1 MTLRTTEHGDG
12 EPLILLHGG
21 FGAGELFEP
30 ILPALSAERR
40 VIAVDLPGH
49 GGSPDPGRPLRA
61 ESFADDIA
69 ALLTEPTD
77 VMGYSLGG
85 MTALRLAI
93 QHPGLVRRLVLVSV
107 TARRSGNHPEVLA
120 AMDAMSPE
128 LAEPMKQSPNY
139 TLYSRLAPKDDWA
152 LLVERTA
159 EALKVDYDW
168 TAEVA
173 GIKAPTLLVYAD
185 QDSITPAHIV
195 EFYGLLGGGLRDAS
209 WDRSQRA
216 PNQLAILPGTTHYD
230 IADSPALAPTVLPFL
245 RDAAQ

>member
-1 MTLRTTEHGDG
+1 MTLRTTEHGSG
-12 EPLILLHGG
+12 EPLVLLHGG
-21 FGAGELFEP
+21 LGAGELFEP

-61 ESFADDIA
+61 ESLADDVA
-69 ALLTEPTD
+69 ALITEPVD

-93 QHPGLVRRLVLVSV
+93 QHPGRVRRLVLVSV
-107 TARRSGNHPEVLA
+107 AARRSGNHPEVLA
-120 AMDAMSPE
+120 AMDAMAPE
-128 LAEPMKQSPNY
+128 FAEPMKQSPNY
-139 TLYSRLAPKDDWA
+139 ALYTRLAPKDDWA

-168 TAEVA
+168 TAEVEA
-173 GIKAPTLLVYAD
+173 IKAPTLLVYAD

-209 WDRSQRA
+209 WDYSQRVA
-216 PNQLAILPGTTHYD
+216 NQLAILPGTTHYD
-230 IADSPALAPTVLPFL
+230 IYRSPALVPTVLPFL

>member
-1 MTLRTTEHGDG
+1 
-12 EPLILLHGG
+12 
-21 FGAGELFEP
+21 
-30 ILPALSAERR
+30 
-40 VIAVDLPGH
+40 
-49 GGSPDPGRPLRA
+49 
-61 ESFADDIA
+61 
-69 ALLTEPTD
+69 
-77 VMGYSLGG
+77 

-107 TARRSGNHPEVLA
+107 AARRSGNHPEVLA

-128 LAEPMKQSPNY
+128 FAEPMKQSPNY
-139 TLYSRLAPKDDWA
+139 TLYARLAPKDDWA

-173 GIKAPTLLVYAD
+173 EITAPTLLVYAD

-230 IADSPALAPTVLPFL
+230 VADSPALAPTVLPFL

>member
-1 MTLRTTEHGDG
+1 VAVIRTTEHGAG
-12 EPLILLHGG
+12 EPLVLLHGG
-21 FGAGELFEP
+21 FGAGEMWEP

-61 ESFADDIA
+61 ESLAEDIA
-69 ALLTEPTD
+69 ALLNEPTD

-85 MTALRLAI
+85 LTALRLAI
-93 QHPGLVRRLVLVSV
+93 QHPELVRRLVLVSV
-107 TARRSGNHPEVLA
+107 AARRGGNHPEVLA
-120 AMDAMSPE
+120 AMDAISPE
-128 LAEPMKQSPNY
+128 FAEPMKQSPNY
-139 TLYSRLAPKDDWA
+139 ALYKRLAPKDDWA
-152 LLVERTA
+152 LLVARTA

-168 TAEVA
+168 TAETIA
-173 GIKAPTLLVYAD
+173 APTLLVYAD

-195 EFYGLLGGGLRDAS
+195 EFYARLGGGLKDAG
-209 WDRSQRA
+209 WDYSERV

-230 IADSPALAPTVLPFL
+230 IYRSPALAPSVLPFL